1 MDLFY
6 FINCT
11 SPSAVLLEDET
22 YNKIIRDRN
31 EFIDCLSED
40 EDKYY
45 YKSQVNAT
53 QTIKNLYASRG
64 YQILNY
70 LMDLISIIID

>member
-45 YKSQVNAT
+45 YKSQVNAP